1 MINLKE
7 IFVTPASP
15 IHGAITAIDCS
26 QRRGVA
32 LVVDEQERFLDTIT
46 DGDVRRGLLAG
57 FNMDAAVRR
66 LLEIKARMPR
76 PRSIVALEG
85 STREEWLDLMQKN
98 AIRQL
103 PILDHYGR
111 VKNVV
116 ALHELLDEAELR
128 QPISAVVMAGGFG
141 KRLYPLT
148 ENLPKPMLPIQGRP
162 LLELVVER
170 LARSGIKNIR
180 VATHFKP
187 EVIMDHFGDGMNFG
201 VNMNYVHEETP
212 LGTAGAL
219 GLINRPT
226 TDTLVINGD
235 ILTQLAF
242 DKLHCYH
249 RQQQAQLTIAVR
261 SYEHVVPFGV
271 VQIDDSRIISLVEKP
286 SQTWLVN
293 AGIYILSPEIFD
305 HLVPG
310 ERLDMT
316 ELVERLLRSGKRVVS
331 FPIREKW
338 IDIGRHCDYDLANE
352 ELKF

>member
-7 IFVTPASP
+7 LCVTPASP
-15 IHGAITAIDCS
+15 IRGAIAAIDCS
-26 QRRGVA
+26 QRCGVA
-32 LVVDEQERFLDTIT
+32 LVVDEQERFLNTIT

-57 FNMDAAVRR
+57 LNLDAAVQ
-66 LLEIKARMPR
+66 LLLDIKARMPR
-76 PRSIVALEG
+76 PRAVVVSEG
-85 STREEWLDLMQKN
+85 STREEWVALMQKH

-103 PILDHYGR
+103 PIVDRDGR
-111 VKNVV
+111 VQNVV
-116 ALHELLDEAELR
+116 ALHELLDEVESR
-128 QPISAVVMAGGFG
+128 QPISAVIMAGGLG

-162 LLELVVER
+162 LLEIVVER
-170 LARSGIKNIR
+170 LGRSGIKNIQ

-187 EVIMDHFGDGMNFG
+187 EVIVDHFGDGKNFG
-201 VNMNYVHEETP
+201 VNINYVHEETP

-219 GLINRPT
+219 SLIARPT
-226 TDTLVINGD
+226 TDLLVINGD

-242 DKLHCYH
+242 EKMHCYH
-249 RQQQAQLTIAVR
+249 RQQRAQLTMAVR

-271 VQIDDSRIISLVEKP
+271 VRIEDSRILSLVEKP
-286 SQTWLVN
+286 SQSWLVN

-305 HLVPG
+305 HVVPG

-316 ELVERLLRSGKRVVS
+316 ELVGRLLRNGQRVAS

-338 IDIGRHCDYDLANE
+338 IDIGRHSDYELANSKMQ
-352 ELKF
+352 L